1 MPRHIS
7 ALTGEV
13 VSTGKTFSTPSLV
26 FTSDDVTAYELASKY
41 HKSITAKVDGK
52 YIGWGSPMAFCNYK
66 FHKEN
71 EKKFSEVTYW
81 HRHVTG
87 EYCKWHV
94 MLLYSLQQPIPFD
107 MTPEDYQYYT
117 FYRGVEIGRSK
128 PMEVKFKS
136 LYDKKG
142 ELIKII

>member
-1 MPRHIS
+1 MSRRIS

-13 VSTGKTFSTPSLV
+13 VSTGETFSTPSLV

-81 HRHVTG
+81 HERITG
-87 EYCKWHV
+87 EYCKWHM
-94 MLLYSLQQPIPFD
+94 MLLYSLHQPTPF
-107 MTPEDYQYYT
+107 TVTAEDARYFYY
-117 FYRGVEIGRSK
+117 YRGIEIVRSN

-136 LYDKKG
+136 LYDKQG
-142 ELIKII
+142 ELIKFI